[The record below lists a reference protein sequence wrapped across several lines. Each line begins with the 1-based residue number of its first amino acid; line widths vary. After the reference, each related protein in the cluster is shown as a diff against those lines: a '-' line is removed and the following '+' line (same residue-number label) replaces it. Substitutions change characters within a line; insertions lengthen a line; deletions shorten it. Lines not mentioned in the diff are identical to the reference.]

1 MSSLGKR
8 HPRRSRGTI
17 AGLGVILVLAVSLT
31 ASAFAASGDTR
42 SQASE
47 TGTGGKPTVVLVHGG
62 WDNSTGW
69 NAVVARLQER
79 GFDVIAPAN
88 PLRDLA
94 SDSAYISSVLDTIEG
109 PIVLVGHSY
118 GGAVITNA
126 AVGHDNVEA
135 LVYIAGFA
143 PDEGESLFQLVTM
156 NPGSE
161 LGPATLIPRP
171 YPLPGGGVGTDLY
184 ITQEGFQNGLRGGR
198 SSTHHRSHVRHAAT
212 VLRGSL
218 REPLRGASVGVHPV
232 LVPGREPGPSDPA
245 GDATVHGRAR
255 RSAHHRGR
263 GLARAAHFPARRC
276 DPSHPASCAV
286 RRVTTCCRARL
297 RPGSARKSPRHS
309 LESPVDGARPRR
321 LSCTP
326 GGTGWANKMTGAP
339 GPGAGSKLGSLS
351 LALMTS
357 IVAAQ
362 AGARIPPLAGSSAHV
377 SARLIGKRQR
387 HGRDR
392 YA

>member
-184 ITQEGFQNGLRGGR
+184 ITQEGFRTAFAADVPRRITDLMFATQRPFSEEAFGSPSGAPAWESIPSWYLVASQDRAIPPVTQRFMAERAGAH
-198 SSTHHRSHVRHAAT
+198 TTEVAASHVPHISR
-212 VLRGSL
+212 
-218 REPLRGASVGVHPV
+218 PGAVTRVI
-232 LVPGREPGPSDPA
+232 L
-245 GDATVHGRAR
+245 
-255 RSAHHRGR
+255 
-263 GLARAAHFPARRC
+263 RAAR
-276 DPSHPASCAV
+276 SV
-286 RRVTTCCRARL
+286 
-297 RPGSARKSPRHS
+297 
-309 LESPVDGARPRR
+309 E
-321 LSCTP
+321 
-326 GGTGWANKMTGAP
+326 
-339 GPGAGSKLGSLS
+339 
-351 LALMTS
+351 
-357 IVAAQ
+357 
-362 AGARIPPLAGSSAHV
+362 
-377 SARLIGKRQR
+377 
-387 HGRDR
+387 
-392 YA
+392 